1 VSNKGTV
8 KSYFDKVAEGIGWL
22 EMNYGHPLFC
32 MRPLRRIAREEAY
45 RRVGK
50 GMPLKL
56 RVIDIGCG
64 TGWVSRE
71 LAKMF
76 PEYEVIGVD
85 FSEKMIE
92 RAKKLT
98 SKDKHDYQNL
108 LFEVADVEGL
118 PYPSDYFD
126 YTICSAIFSFLPG
139 LDKALREIERIL
151 KPSGR
156 LYVAD
161 VCKDYSPSYFGAKLF
176 SPSNL
181 YSRQEYK
188 EFFDR
193 YFVDIY
199 QEKWTLFG
207 GLLTVGS
214 KRYKQNQVRGKAP
227 SKT

>member
-1 VSNKGTV
+1 
-8 KSYFDKVAEGIGWL
+8 
-22 EMNYGHPLFC
+22 MNYGHPLFC
-32 MRPLRRIAREEAY
+32 MRPLGRIAREEAY

-76 PEYEVIGVD
+76 PGYEVIGID

-92 RAKKLT
+92 RAKRLT
-98 SKDKHDYQNL
+98 SKDKHDYRDL

-126 YTICSAIFSFLPG
+126 YGICSAMFSFLPDP
-139 LDKALREIERIL
+139 DKALREIARIL
-151 KPSGR
+151 KPGGR
-156 LYVAD
+156 LYVVD

-176 SPSNL
+176 SPCNL
-181 YSRQEYK
+181 YSREEYK
-188 EFFDR
+188 EFFER
-193 YFVDIY
+193 YFVDIH

-207 GLLTVGS
+207 GLSTVGS
-214 KRYKQNQVRGKAP
+214 KGY
-227 SKT
+227 

>member
-1 VSNKGTV
+1 
-8 KSYFDKVAEGIGWL
+8 
-22 EMNYGHPLFC
+22 MNYGHPLFC
-32 MRPLRRIAREEAY
+32 MRPLGRIAREEAY

-71 LAKMF
+71 LARMF
-76 PEYEVIGVD
+76 PGYGVIGID

-92 RAKKLT
+92 RAKRLT
-98 SKDKHDYQNL
+98 SKDKHDYRDL

-126 YTICSAIFSFLPG
+126 YGICSAMFSFLPDP
-139 LDKALREIERIL
+139 DKALREIARIL
-151 KPSGR
+151 KPGGR
-156 LYVAD
+156 LYVVD

-176 SPSNL
+176 SPCNL
-181 YSRQEYK
+181 YSREEYK
-188 EFFDR
+188 EFFER
-193 YFVDIY
+193 YFVDIH

-207 GLLTVGS
+207 GLSTVGS
-214 KRYKQNQVRGKAP
+214 KGY
-227 SKT
+227 